1 MDDVFEAVNGGDFGI
16 AAFVGAAGY
25 GDFVVFADG
34 HRANLGW
41 KDNQRLGTG
50 RNMFRRPT
58 LYLSRS
64 SLLRGALIM
73 TRRTPDGAVKW
84 ALRDFLRE
92 EWRAFEDGVSNVPK
106 A

>member
-1 MDDVFEAVNGGDFGI
+1 MDDVFETVNGGDFGI

-25 GDFVVFADG
+25 GDFVILADG
-34 HRANLGW
+34 DRADLRW
-41 KDNQRLGTG
+41 KPNQRLRAGGTII
-50 RNMFRRPT
+50 NRPT
-58 LYLSRS
+58 LYLSRN

-92 EWRAFEDGVSNVPK
+92 E
-106 A
+106 

>member
-1 MDDVFEAVNGGDFGI
+1 MNDVFETVNRGDFGV

-34 HRANLGW
+34 NRADLGW
-41 KDNQRLGTG
+41 KYNQRLRAG
-50 RNMFRRPT
+50 RNVFNRPT

-92 EWRAFEDGVSNVPK
+92 EWRALEE
-106 A
+106 

>member
-1 MDDVFEAVNGGDFGI
+1 MDDVFETVNGGDFGI

-34 HRANLGW
+34 DRADLRW
-41 KDNQRLGTG
+41 KPNQRLEERGTII
-50 RNMFRRPT
+50 NRPT

-92 EWRAFEDGVSNVPK
+92 E
-106 A
+106 